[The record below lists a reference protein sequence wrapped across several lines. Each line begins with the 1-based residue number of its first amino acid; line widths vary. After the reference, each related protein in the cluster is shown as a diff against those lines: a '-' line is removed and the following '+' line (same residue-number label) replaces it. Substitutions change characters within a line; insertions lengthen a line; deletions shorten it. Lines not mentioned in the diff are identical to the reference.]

1 MAQQPDYLDYFKF
14 VDQPFR
20 LTPDPSFFFPA
31 KPHFAAKEVLK
42 YAIERGEGFM
52 VLIGPAGAGK
62 TLLLRMLFSELPANK
77 IPAVVVTPAVDPQ
90 GLLELI
96 IEEMMGDAIA
106 FDGVNPLV
114 VHGQSKDFASLLKQF
129 QAALL
134 RQASEGKELLIVIDE
149 AQNLPLETLEQ
160 LRLLSNIETD
170 RQKLLQILL
179 VGQPELDELLKDK
192 RLGQLTQ
199 RIAIREDLRALTL
212 KEMQDYIAFRF
223 AKAGRADLNISEKAL
238 KQIFKAT
245 HGLPRLVNRLMDRAL
260 LIAASLGDKELKID
274 HIKQACVTVP
284 EPYLHSQARTNPF
297 LMPVV
302 LSVVVVVALVL
313 AFAFAWHY
321 ESYRLFLKNLAFS
334 AQAKS
339 QTQPQTVQIVVTEPD
354 SELLDAPDDKAKSI
368 AVLRQH
374 QVLTP
379 VGNVN
384 EWWKLEI
391 VGKDNKSVI
400 GFLPKSKA
408 AMVETSMQGQG
419 ASK

>member
-62 TLLLRMLFSELPANK
+62 TLLLRMLLSDLPANK

-96 IEEMMGDAIA
+96 LEEMMGDAIA

-114 VHGQSKDFASLLKQF
+114 VHGQSNDFASLLKQF

-134 RQASEGKELLIVIDE
+134 RQASQGKELLIVIDE
-149 AQNLPLETLEQ
+149 AQNLPVETLEQ

-199 RIAIREDLRALTL
+199 RIVIREDLRALTL
-212 KEMQDYIAFRF
+212 KEMQEYIAFRF

-284 EPYLHSQARTNPF
+284 EPYLHSQARKKFF
-297 LMPVV
+297 LAPAFFSAFVV
-302 LSVVVVVALVL
+302 MIMVL
-313 AFAFAWHY
+313 AFAFAWRY
-321 ESYRLFLKNLAFS
+321 EAYRLFLKSKAAS
-334 AQAKS
+334 AQL
-339 QTQPQTVQIVVTEPD
+339 QPQTQLVQIRITSSD
-354 SELLDAPDDKAKSI
+354 AELFDAPAVTASSI
-368 AVLRQH
+368 AVLRQD
-374 QVLTP
+374 QVLIP
-379 VGNVN
+379 VGNLN

-391 VGKDNKSVI
+391 VGKDNKPVI

-408 AMVETSMQGQG
+408 VIVEASMQGQG